1 MLSIGIAGL
10 VLAVLS
16 FVVGASFGRSAEQ
29 VAVAT
34 VLAEEKS
41 ADASVEKFVGR
52 VLRGLKT
59 EYTLVYDEIE
69 ADLAYVKR
77 GL

>member
-1 MLSIGIAGL
+1 MLSIGVVGFIC
-10 VLAVLS
+10 VILA
-16 FVVGASFGRSAEQ
+16 FIVGASFGRSAEQ
-29 VAVAT
+29 IAVAT
-34 VLAEEKS
+34 VLAEEKY
-41 ADASVEKFVGR
+41 ADAAVEKFVGR